1 MRKIIFA
8 KAGTFYDEE
17 RVFFQSRSRQKSA
30 KYTIYHRNDNT
41 TEWAIPIDIFKRNF
55 KYERSSG
62 IYRTEL
68 TYGALKEIPGVI
80 VTIF

>member
-8 KAGTFYDEE
+8 KAGTFYDAES
-17 RVFFQSRSRQKSA
+17 VLFQSRARQKSE

-41 TEWAIPIDIFKRNF
+41 TEWAIPIDIFKQNF
-55 KYERSSG
+55 KYERGSG

-68 TYGALKEIPGVI
+68 TYGDLKEKPGVI